1 MNGPEAFL
9 HVVGSEK
16 IGDTGELVEK
26 IVLETKHGSRPDDG
40 GFGEN

>member
-16 IGDTGELVEK
+16 VGDTGELVKE
-26 IVLETKHGSRPDDG
+26 IVLKTKHGSRPDDG
-40 GFGEN
+40 SLGEN